1 MSNIG
6 KIIRV
11 NELPPQGER
20 ETNVIYQ
27 VAAPGAATY
36 TDYAIDENGDMKTP
50 ALGAGTQD
58 ISDDLVKISDPN
70 LVSEGFLTQTQFNQN
85 VNEQLEQKLN
95 IPVADGSVQ
104 SSTTVIGLDANG
116 NTVKLPAGD
125 LGKNVANSSL
135 TTVPGAGLT
144 LGANWEL
151 NTSGLYYSITGLA
164 DASNDTTFNML
175 LAQNASGR
183 IGKSNGKGAFVSLPN
198 QLTESE
204 KTAWKTSMNGGWTTN
219 TMSVAVILP
228 PIVDKQDRDYFITLK
243 GANLNLNPASFSVE
257 ITDNTGTNVIATV
270 PNSQVQLYTNGID
283 LVFYYN
289 FKNVPLGNYKIRLW
303 NGVAYSITN
312 PTINVTDLLTPVSLS
327 GLSWSMLNNTAI
339 CPDVDLTTA
348 SGTSIHRA
356 RNTNEQFVG
365 TNQDAVSFKSSV
377 LVPSAIA
384 DGDFYLELTNT
395 TSGVIYYDGSYG
407 YDYGLVDAAQPLSH
421 SMQILAGIRRNL
433 FFDERI
439 LPDNVFVSG
448 SNTNTSVGLNRTS
461 KLYITK
467 KGNIVSISSV
477 NNGQLTTVVSTWF
490 QPNGVDLAF
499 FANFNSYSNSNSNN
513 GANIQTDIYIN
524 SLIQL

>member
-11 NELPPQGER
+11 NELPPVGER

-27 VAAPGAATY
+27 VAVPGAATY
-36 TDYAIDENGDMKTP
+36 TDYAIDENGDMKTHVTDSTN
-50 ALGAGTQD
+50 LD
-58 ISDDLVKISDPN
+58 MSDSLVKISDPDIQ
-70 LVSEGFLTQTQFNQN
+70 SEGIINQAQFNK
-85 VNEQLEQKLN
+85 EIKGDLDHKLDT
-95 IPVADGSVQ
+95 PSADGNIQ
-104 SSTTVIGLDANG
+104 DFPTVLGIDANG
-116 NTVKLPAGD
+116 NTAKLPAGD

-135 TTVPGAGLT
+135 TTVSGAGLT
-144 LGANWEL
+144 LGANWVL

-164 DASNDTTFNML
+164 DASNDSTFNTL
-175 LAQNASGR
+175 LTQNSSGR
-183 IGKSNGKGAFVSLPN
+183 VAKSNGKFAFTSLPA
-198 QLTESE
+198 LLSESE
-204 KTAWKTSMNGGWTTN
+204 KTTWKTAMNGGWTTN

-257 ITDNTGTNVIATV
+257 IMNSTGTTVIATV

-289 FKNVPLGNYKIRLW
+289 FKNLPLGNYKIRLW
-303 NGVAYSITN
+303 NGVAYYTTN
-312 PTINVTDLLTPVSLS
+312 PTINVIDLLTPVSLS
-327 GLSWSMLNNTAI
+327 GLSWNMLNNTAI
-339 CPDVDLTTA
+339 CPVVDLTTA

-377 LVPSAIA
+377 LIPSAIA
-384 DGDFYLELTNT
+384 DGDFYLEITNT
-395 TSGVIYYDGSYG
+395 TSGVHYYDGAFG

-421 SMQILAGIRRNL
+421 SMQILAGIRRNYFL
-433 FFDERI
+433 DERI
-439 LPDNVFVSG
+439 LPDNIAVNG
-448 SNTNTSVGLNRTS
+448 SNTNTSTGLNRTS

-467 KGNIVSISSV
+467 KGNVVNMSSI
-477 NNGQLTTVVSTWF
+477 NNGQFTTVVSTWF
-490 QPNGVDLAF
+490 QPNGVDLAL

>member
-11 NELPPQGER
+11 NALPPQGER

-50 ALGAGTQD
+50 VADPAAQNL
-58 ISDDLVKISDPN
+58 SDDLIKISDPG
-70 LVSEGFLTQTQFNQN
+70 LVSEGFITQAQFNQN
-85 VNEQLEQKLN
+85 MNEDLDLKLN
-95 IPVADGSVQ
+95 TPLIDGNAQ
-104 SSTTVIGLDANG
+104 NFTKVIGLDDHG
-116 NTVKLPAGD
+116 NTAKLPAGD

-135 TTVPGAGLT
+135 TTIAGAGLT
-144 LGANWEL
+144 LGANWTL
-151 NTSGLYYSITGLA
+151 NTSGLYYSITGLT
-164 DASNDTTFNML
+164 DASSDTTFNML

-183 IGKSNGKGAFVSLPN
+183 IGKSNGKGAFISLPN

-204 KTAWKTSMNGGWTTN
+204 KTAWKTGMNGGWTTN

-257 ITDNTGTNVIATV
+257 IMNSTGTTVIATV
-270 PNSQVQLYTNGID
+270 PNSQVQLYTNGVD

-289 FKNVPLGNYKIRLW
+289 FKNLPLGNYKIRLW
-303 NGVAYSITN
+303 NGVAYYITT
-312 PTINVTDLLTPVSLS
+312 PTINVIDLLTPIGLS
-327 GLSWSMLNNTAI
+327 GLSWSMLNNTTI
-339 CPDVDLTTA
+339 CPTVDLTTA

-377 LVPSAIA
+377 LIPSAIA
-384 DGDFYLELTNT
+384 DGDFYLELTNM

-407 YDYGLVDAAQPLSH
+407 YDYGLVDAAQPFSH
-421 SMQILAGIRRNL
+421 SMQILAGIRRNF

-439 LPDNVFVSG
+439 LPDNIFVSG

-467 KGNIVSISSV
+467 KGNIVSISSI

-499 FANFNSYSNSNSNN
+499 FANFNSYNNSNSNN